1 MKGKRIME
9 RNINIIHVTTEDL
22 LNELKNDSAL
32 TWEGM
37 TTTDDNLN
45 DIFNWIEAHTE
56 MKEHNIFITTGKF
69 MNETLHLT
77 GSNQYPDDLS
87 IVSIKLSDMKN
98 PQTIVIPRFEVGGR
112 WMDDIISNNLSR
124 ERDK

>member
-1 MKGKRIME
+1 MK
-9 RNINIIHVTTEDL
+9 RNINVIHVTTEDL

-37 TTTDDNLN
+37 TTTEDNLN
-45 DIFNWIEAHTE
+45 EIFNWIEAHTE
-56 MKEHNIFITTGKF
+56 MKKHNIFITTGKF

-77 GSNQYPDDLS
+77 GDNQYPNDLS

-124 ERDK
+124 ERN